1 MDYISENAVRFV
13 ALRREI
19 HAHPELAF
27 EERRTAEL
35 VAQALASMGI
45 ECHRGLAGTG
55 VVGVLR
61 AGASARAIGLR
72 ADMDALPMQEQN
84 AFAHR
89 SRLPGRMH
97 ACGHDGHTAMLLA
110 AADYLAHT
118 RRFEGTV
125 YLIFQPA
132 EEGEGGARRM
142 MAQGL
147 FEQFPMQA
155 VFGLHNWP
163 ALPVGQFGV
172 MPGPVMAA
180 ADQFDIRVRGQGAH
194 AAMPHQGTDAIVA
207 ASALVQ
213 SLQTIAS
220 RTLDP
225 LDAAVISVTRFQAG
239 GAYNVIPEEALLA
252 GTVRTFRPAV
262 QQTVVAAIARLCE
275 GIGKS
280 FGVNAT
286 LDYQEGY
293 PSVVN
298 SPAETQ
304 TCRAVAASVVGERN
318 VRSDLRPSMGAED
331 FAFMLQAKPGCYV
344 VLGSGQGDADAMLHN
359 PRYDFNDEILP
370 IGAAYWAR
378 LVEHW
383 LPPPSVR

>member
-1 MDYISENAVRFV
+1 
-13 ALRREI
+13 
-19 HAHPELAF
+19 
-27 EERRTAEL
+27 
-35 VAQALASMGI
+35 
-45 ECHRGLAGTG
+45 
-55 VVGVLR
+55 
-61 AGASARAIGLR
+61 
-72 ADMDALPMQEQN
+72 
-84 AFAHR
+84 
-89 SRLPGRMH
+89 
-97 ACGHDGHTAMLLA
+97 
-110 AADYLAHT
+110 
-118 RRFEGTV
+118 RFEGTV